1 MSQPLVPTWP
11 PSDGN
16 RIAAVAVSE
25 IPYDLITMAAPTA
38 SDRVYLLPQNCAF
51 PGGDPGPL

>member
-1 MSQPLVPTWP
+1 MVAA
-11 PSDGN
+11 G

-38 SDRVYLLPQNCAF
+38 SDRCLKTAPSLGEIRAHYN
-51 PGGDPGPL
+51 GS